1 MSNRRRFI
9 TLLGGAAATW
19 PMKALTQQSS
29 AVRWIGVLM
38 ISPDGDL
45 SGRESAAVFEQSLAK
60 LGWTVGR
67 NLAIDYRWGVS
78 DVEKARLAVG
88 QIMRLTP
95 SVILANGGPALTAAQ
110 RLTSTVPIVFTG
122 ISEPVERGFVAS
134 LSHPGGNTTGFANL
148 EATIAGKWLELFKE
162 IAPRATRLSIM
173 FNPASSFAEEFFRAA
188 ERVSQKLAIEVIAS
202 RVRNLSEIDGTV
214 QTLSNE
220 SAAIGLMLPPDGFT
234 TAFNREIIDLTTRHR
249 LPVMAGVK
257 PFVVQGGLISYGRD
271 ILDTYRRAAG
281 YVDRILKG
289 EKPADLPIQNPVKF
303 ELVINLK
310 TAKALGLEVPPT
322 LLARADEVIE

>member
-1 MSNRRRFI
+1 MKRRHFI
-9 TLLGGAAATW
+9 TLLGGSAAW

-29 AVRWIGVLM
+29 PVRWIGVLM

-45 SGRESAAVFEQSLAK
+45 SGRESAAVFEQSLTK

-78 DVEKARLAVG
+78 DVQKARLALG

-122 ISEPVERGFVAS
+122 ISEPVERGFAAS

-202 RVRNLSEIDGTV
+202 RVRNLSEIDRAV
-214 QTLSNE
+214 QILSNE
-220 SAAIGLMLPPDGFT
+220 SAIGLMLPPDGFT
-234 TAFNREIIDLTTRHR
+234 TAFNREIIDLTTRHH

-289 EKPADLPIQNPVKF
+289 EKPADLPIQNPIKF

-310 TAKALGLEVPPT
+310 TATALGLEVPPT